1 MSARETSGQNE
12 TITSSHNVT
21 SSVSAASGGPTP
33 SSITDSKDA
42 ESHIVQQP
50 TSPGKVGNMGSGEGE
65 LVRLSDPRSLH
76 SYTPHTSP
84 VSSAPGSTPALTDVA
99 PSTTPSSSPRR
110 PLPCTSSQPPA
121 KRIKVEEKPSDI
133 LELRKVIVD
142 WKKAKLVNV
151 RDKFNEHLVELFF
164 LERDG
169 NMMDLQTWSRR
180 PSREFLQHIAQHK
193 LEGDETL
200 EVKYSAPNPLHLTAG
215 LQVKTENTSGSQS
228 PAKSGTSA
236 IARTSPVKPGKGLA
250 GAGANGRQKIP
261 STSDSIQTVTQQD
274 QMVEKARQE
283 AYVMQ
288 RIASLRKDG
297 LWSEK
302 RLPKVQEPPR
312 AKAHWD
318 YLLEEMVWLS
328 ADFAQERKWKKA
340 AAKKCARMVQKY
352 FQDKALQAQKAE
364 KEQEMRLR
372 KVAGFIAKEIRT
384 FWSNVEKLVEYK
396 VTTKLDEKK
405 KKALDQQ
412 LSFIVDQT
420 EKYSSWLA
428 ESMNKP
434 ADSAAASTRSN
445 TPSRDVR
452 MSDEEFHPEEPSDD
466 DEATIAREDDNP
478 EEQASELQLLHE
490 ESKQTMEDLLRDL
503 PPGYLEEGD
512 HSLSNN
518 ADDLSDSVQSHEDSE
533 EKQKRPSN
541 RGTIQDV
548 NKDEDKNS
556 DSILGQKLGRGIKR
570 KVKLKK
576 KETTSDAEKDIG
588 DKDFEAEESEED
600 NEETIEEQ
608 EEKEGE
614 VNHEQELEDLQ
625 ADNDLSV
632 EELRKKYAELAANA
646 EPMEEDSSEENE
658 STDISDDEEE
668 EEEEVTE
675 DTSRQKEEEMEV
687 NEEETRQT
695 EEYESEDEMLSDA
708 EEEEEDEEEKAEEEQ
723 SSFGLETLMEEN
735 FEKNNT
741 GDSEKADKELQDAS
755 AVAEALQPKGF
766 TLSSTSVTTPIPFL
780 LKHMLREYQ
789 HVGLDWLTT
798 MYEKK
803 LNGILADEMGLGKTI
818 QTISLLAHLACE
830 KSNWGPHLIVVPTSV
845 MLNWEMEFKKWC
857 PAFKILTYYG
867 TQKERKMKRQGWTKP
882 NAFHI
887 CITSYKLVIQ
897 DHQSFRRKKWKY
909 FILDEA
915 QNIKNF
921 KSQRWQLLLNFY
933 IYRRLLLT
941 GTPLQ
946 NNLMELWSLMHFLMP
961 HIFASH
967 REFRE
972 WFSNPVTGMI
982 EGNKEY
988 NENIIKRLHK
998 VLRPFI
1004 LRRLKAEV
1012 EQQMPKK
1019 FEHVIMCRL
1028 SKRQRF
1034 LYEEFM
1040 ARTKTRETLASGNF
1054 LSVINVLMQLRKV
1067 CNHPNLFEA
1076 RPTVSPFMME
1086 GLSYQVPSVVWGI
1099 TDYDPFKNIDLFSL
1113 NFLLAD
1119 LELCLTAF
1127 AAHRIRKFQAPR
1139 RVIEEIDSAAE
1150 PPPKCPA
1157 GKIKL
1162 HVRPS
1167 SQSVPKSGVSPST
1180 APRAL
1185 TPMGSLRAPLSQTVT
1200 MATTPATLHSGGTRL
1215 QLVQQGGTIKAF
1227 QVPANNTGGVMVQQT
1242 PQGPRLV
1249 MPQRTGVTGVG
1260 TATIG
1265 GATSGALG
1273 GLQLLQ
1279 TSTGQLLLTTAPVQ
1293 KPANPTL
1300 AHGVSGSA
1308 AAALLQRLQGVKGL
1322 QGSMITTGAGGRPVL
1337 RLPLPNP
1344 SIRPQTQQGLGPNN
1358 QAAVAHTP
1366 SPAATVQQMVAVSSP
1381 SRLSASPAR
1390 PAAPPTTTQSK
1401 PTTRQE
1407 QREIEKQEEKK
1418 KEEDRKRSLFFLNDL
1433 DERRRKRRKEKLA
1446 LIAKLNI
1453 RRCQACP
1460 IYGSDLIEA
1469 VTVIDNCDRIASS
1482 PSGGE
1487 WNGRGIIHSLQATTM
1502 HPRLYWSQTDTLHRI
1517 VHTPESCLKELQNI
1531 TDRYVFCIP
1540 PVVAPSISMRL
1551 FHPPP
1556 SKLWGE
1562 DRTKTLL
1569 SKQLLCT
1576 MSPLHR
1582 IMNASVTQFPDPR
1595 LIQYDCGK
1603 LQTLDKLLRQL
1614 KTGAHRVLIFTQM
1627 TKMLDVFEAFLNYH
1641 GHLYLRLDG
1650 TTRVDQR
1657 QVLMERFN
1665 QDKRIFAFILS
1676 TRSGGIGVNLT
1687 GADTVIF
1694 YDSDWNPTMDAQA
1707 QDRCHRIGQTRDVH
1721 IYRLISEKTIE
1732 ENILKKANQKRLL
1745 GDLAIEGGNFT
1756 TAHFKKSTIQD
1767 LFNVNVNENDA
1778 TKRMSDVFDKS
1789 KMSDEGKEIS
1799 EGEHVKMGAFECAL
1813 AAAEDETDVQAAKT
1827 AKAEAAAE
1835 LAEFDENIPI
1845 EEGEGGEELSK
1856 AEQEVAT
1863 LMKQL
1868 TPVEKYAMK
1877 FLESS
1882 DDGWAAEAERMAA
1895 EIEQQKKEWELERL
1909 QALKEE
1915 EERMAH
1921 NSDEELLTYSSADA
1935 HNQLWLSLCGREEMP
1950 VWHPPTP
1957 PRDDNDVYIDHS
1969 LGFWYDSGIMP
1980 ESALPPVYVKKEHKR
1995 LKLEPG
2001 AVGGSGEGS
2010 CGLRRPQKHRRED
2023 AVHAPRSLFDRPS
2036 PAVVKI
2042 RRDLKLQKYR
2052 GIIRPSIPLPGLK
2065 PALLTKPPTAEP
2077 ENTPEWAVHEDWA
2090 VVQAVQHHLQ
2100 LELPINLLVLS
2111 PGHTPNWDLVAD
2123 LVNTVSRCY
2132 RSPRNCRT
2140 RYETTIHPREEGKLP
2155 PDAPPKKISK
2165 KQKSGFLQKPV
2176 HKTLRPMRTSQLF
2189 AQDNNSSFSSLYCT
2203 RFETIKNIAMKRTPT
2218 TKPPLVNPTH
2228 KNPKHAQVLAESGI
2242 QYDCP
2247 LNPGQVAANLAERIQ
2262 RAKQKSQVA
2271 AAELAQQ
2278 QQQKLLQQQQQQQ
2291 QLQLQQQQQQQQ
2303 QQSQPQQQIQ
2313 AQLTATQLQ
2322 QQLQQQQPQQN
2333 QQGVQQQGQQGVQQQ
2348 VSVIGSTGAQQ
2359 VINSG
2364 LAGKA
2369 STTVVLSQGPAM
2381 TVATVTAAT
2390 STSSAITSSTSAAIM
2405 GGVRTATGTTNI
2417 GRTTLALQELQV
2429 RTSGSSQSTV
2439 VSVAG
2444 LSQLQAAK
2452 LTATLPSSS
2461 AQKGVAGV
2469 SRPLTQ
2475 AQLQYLRK
2483 EAQARLALQQQQG
2496 KVVATDSIKRVQIP
2510 GQAGTT
2516 QKVQVAMSGGTLAA
2530 VTAIQVTQA
2539 GRTQLVKP
2547 GTVVAGTSGVMATG
2561 KAITRTV
2568 TDREVAA
2575 LLKQQQLNKSGQVTQ
2590 VQVPSAQLLAG
2601 LQVQSGVSTGGTP
2614 VATLVKTVS
2623 APSTLVHTPTSV
2635 TLPVSAIN
2643 VTLPQARVTAAATVA
2658 KATTTQQA
2666 VRNLPLPQ
2674 QLLAKQRSLM
2684 GVKGTVGLQLGGKA
2698 VGGTGLQI
2706 VQGSGQ
2712 KQVSQVTMQ
2721 QIQQVLKQVPQQT
2734 IQHITQGG
2742 TVSGTVVGKAVGS
2755 SVAGTSVTSAA
2766 QGISTSHTTKLV
2778 PMTIASHQQPPI
2790 KQTIQVVSAG
2800 STVVGGA
2807 SAIRVSAGER
2817 SSSSANLHS
2826 LPGSTVKVTNPTLL
2840 SATLQGQPMSVSV
2853 RAPTQ
2858 SPVRIQTSALQ
2869 TQPTTQSQQQ
2879 AQQQGQQGGG
2889 GNGAGAGQ

>member
-1 MSARETSGQNE
+1 MSARETSVHNE
-12 TITSSHNVT
+12 TTTSSHNVT
-21 SSVSAASGGPTP
+21 DITQAVAGGIAPSSSSNNSSGGGGGG
-33 SSITDSKDA
+33 A
-42 ESHIVQQP
+42 ECQLVQQLV
-50 TSPGKVGNMGSGEGE
+50 SPVKAGSMGCGEGE
-65 LVRLSDPRSLH
+65 LVRLTDPRTLH
-76 SYTPHTSP
+76 SYTPRTSP
-84 VSSAPGSTPALTDVA
+84 V
-99 PSTTPSSSPRR
+99 PSTYTTPVLTEVTPTSTPSSSPRR
-110 PLPCTSSQPPA
+110 PPPSISLQPPA
-121 KRIKVEEKPSDI
+121 KRIKVEEKPFDL
-133 LELRKVIVD
+133 LELRKVITD
-142 WKKAKLVNV
+142 WKKAKLEGVKEKYN
-151 RDKFNEHLVELFF
+151 DHLVELFF

-169 NMMDLQTWSRR
+169 NMMDYQSWSRR
-180 PSREFLQHIAQHK
+180 PTREFLQFIRHHK
-193 LEGDETL
+193 LEGDESL
-200 EVKYSAPNPLHLTAG
+200 EAKFTVPNPLHLTSG
-215 LQVKTENTSGSQS
+215 VQIKTENPSGPQS
-228 PAKSGTSA
+228 PLKGVLGANVRTSS
-236 IARTSPVKPGKGLA
+236 SPVKPGKGLA
-250 GAGANGRQKIP
+250 SPAMGARQKMP
-261 STSDSIQTVTQQD
+261 STSENIQVTQQD

-288 RIASLRKDG
+288 RIASLRKEG
-297 LWSEK
+297 LWAEK

-364 KEQEMRLR
+364 KEQEMRTR
-372 KVAGFIAKEIRT
+372 KIAAYIAKEIRT
-384 FWSNVEKLVEYK
+384 FWGNVEKLVEYK

-445 TPSRDVR
+445 TPSRDSR
-452 MSDEEFHPEEPSDD
+452 MSDEEFRPEESSDD
-466 DEATIAREDDNP
+466 DEGTIAREDDNP

-490 ESKQTMEDLLRDL
+490 ESKQTLEDLLKDL
-503 PPGYLEEGD
+503 PPGYLEGGD
-512 HSLSNN
+512 ISLDNSTENL
-518 ADDLSDSVQSHEDSE
+518 DSLGECPDSVE
-533 EKQKRPSN
+533 EKDEEKVKEEVI
-541 RGTIQDV
+541 GHEVTIE
-548 NKDEDKNS
+548 KDEKDVDSVSDKKNV
-556 DSILGQKLGRGIKR
+556 RNIKRR
-570 KVKLKK
+570 KVKLRTGDNIS
-576 KETTSDAEKDIG
+576 EI
-588 DKDFEAEESEED
+588 DKDEDQDFKVEESDED
-600 NEETIEEQ
+600 NEDTIEEQ
-608 EEKEGE
+608 EKKEE
-614 VNHEQELEDLQ
+614 ETDHQQEINELQ
-625 ADNDLSV
+625 AENELSV

-646 EPMEEDSSEENE
+646 EPMEEEESEDDSSEDEEEDDVNDDEEMVVEEREDEGKQE
-658 STDISDDEEE
+658 SEKEDECSDGDEEMPSDEEE
-668 EEEEVTE
+668 EE
-675 DTSRQKEEEMEV
+675 D
-687 NEEETRQT
+687 
-695 EEYESEDEMLSDA
+695 LSL
-708 EEEEEDEEEKAEEEQ
+708 
-723 SSFGLETLMEEN
+723 GLETLMKEN
-735 FEKNNT
+735 LEKDSKV
-741 GDSEKADKELQDAS
+741 DSEKADKELQDAS

-766 TLSSTSVTTPIPFL
+766 TLSSTSVTTPIPVL
-780 LKHMLREYQ
+780 LKHTLREYQ

-798 MYEKK
+798 MFEKK

-921 KSQRWQLLLNFY
+921 KSQRWQLLLNFQSQ
-933 IYRRLLLT
+933 RRLLLT

-961 HIFASH
+961 NVFASH

-972 WFSNPVTGMI
+972 WFSNPMTGMI

-988 NENIIKRLHK
+988 NDTIIKRLHK

-1004 LRRLKAEV
+1004 LRRLKSEV

-1019 FEHVIMCRL
+1019 FEHVVMCRL

-1040 ARTKTRETLASGNF
+1040 SRAKTRETLAAGNF

-1067 CNHPNLFEA
+1067 CNHPNLFEP

-1086 GLSYQVPSVVWGI
+1086 GLSYNVPSIIWGLI
-1099 TDYDPFKNIDLFSL
+1099 DYDPFREVDLFCL

-1139 RVIEEIDSAAE
+1139 RLIEEIDSAPD

-1167 SQSVPKSGVSPST
+1167 SQSVPKTGVSPAST
-1180 APRAL
+1180 PRVP
-1185 TPMGSLRAPLSQTVT
+1185 TPVGALRAPVPQTPT
-1200 MATTPATLHSGGTRL
+1200 LASTSTTTTTTTNLQGGGMRF
-1215 QLVQQGGTIKAF
+1215 QLVQQGGTIKAI
-1227 QVPANNTGGVMVQQT
+1227 QVPVTGASGGMVVQQT

-1249 MPQRTGVTGVG
+1249 IPQRTTLGVPGA
-1260 TATIG
+1260 TASIG
-1265 GATSGALG
+1265 GAPTTGASAMG

-1279 TSTGQLLLTTAPVQ
+1279 TASGQLLLTTAPVQ

-1300 AHGVSGSA
+1300 SQGVSGTA
-1308 AAALLQRLQGVKGL
+1308 AAALLQRLQGLKGL

-1337 RLPLPNP
+1337 RLPLPTSNF
-1344 SIRPQTQQGLGPNN
+1344 RPQTQILATGNN
-1358 QAAVAHTP
+1358 QTTAAIRVS
-1366 SPAATVQQMVAVSSP
+1366 SPAAPLQTTPVASPVRTGPSSP
-1381 SRLSASPAR
+1381 AAR
-1390 PAAPPTTTQSK
+1390 APPPSTTPTK
-1401 PTTRQE
+1401 PITRID
-1407 QREIEKQEEKK
+1407 QRELERQDEKK
-1418 KEEDRKRSLFFLNDL
+1418 KEEERKRTLFCLNDL
-1433 DERRRKRRKEKLA
+1433 EERRRKRRKDKLS
-1446 LIAKLNI
+1446 LISRLNT

-1469 VTVIDNCDRIASS
+1469 VSVINPGHGTTYSY
-1482 PSGGE
+1482 GK
-1487 WNGRGIIHSLQATTM
+1487 WNGKGMVHCLHATELKSRQYWFETESLHNLVQ
-1502 HPRLYWSQTDTLHRI
+1502 
-1517 VHTPESCLKELQNI
+1517 TPETYLKLLKDT

-1540 PVVAPSISMRL
+1540 SVVAPLICMRMS
-1551 FHPPP
+1551 HPPP
-1556 SKLWGE
+1556 SKLWAQE
-1562 DRTKTLL
+1562 RMKALLKTHA
-1569 SKQLLCT
+1569 SPAIA
-1576 MSPLHR
+1576 PLHH
-1582 IMNASVTQFPDPR
+1582 IMNAAVTQFPDPR

-1603 LQTLDKLLRQL
+1603 LQTLDRLLRQL
-1614 KTGAHRVLIFTQM
+1614 KTGGHRILIFTQM

-1767 LFNVNVNENDA
+1767 LFEVNVNENDA
-1778 TKRMSDVFDKS
+1778 SKRMSEVIEKS
-1789 KMSDEGKEIS
+1789 KPPDEGKEVT
-1799 EGEHVKMGAFECAL
+1799 EGEKVKMGAFESAL

-1827 AKAEAAAE
+1827 AKAEMAAE

-1845 EEGEGGEELSK
+1845 EEGEGSEELSK
-1856 AEQEVAT
+1856 AEQEVAN

-1868 TPVEKYAMK
+1868 SPVERYAMK

-1895 EIEQQKKEWELERL
+1895 EIEQQKKEWELGRL

-1915 EERMAH
+1915 EERLAH
-1921 NSDEELLTYSSADA
+1921 NSDEDLLTYTSADA
-1935 HNQLWLSLCGREEMP
+1935 HNQI
-1950 VWHPPTP
+1950 WHPPTP
-1957 PRDDNDVYIDHS
+1957 PRDDNDVYIDHA
-1969 LGFWYDSGIMP
+1969 LGFWYDSSTMP
-1980 ESALPPVYVKKEHKR
+1980 ESALPPVYIKKEHKR

-2001 AVGGSGEGS
+2001 ASGDGS
-2010 CGLRRPQKHRRED
+2010 CGLRRPQKLRRED
-2023 AVHAPRSLFDRPS
+2023 AVCAPRSLFDRPS

-2052 GIIRPSIPLPGLK
+2052 GIVRPSIPLPGLK
-2065 PALLTKPPTAEP
+2065 PAILTKPPAAEP
-2077 ENTPEWAVHEDWA
+2077 ENTPEWTVHEDWA
-2090 VVQAVQHHLQ
+2090 VVQAVQQHLQ
-2100 LELPINLLVLS
+2100 LELPVNLLVLS

-2123 LVNTVSRCY
+2123 LVNSISRCY
-2132 RSPRNCRT
+2132 RSPRHCRT
-2140 RYETTIHPREEGKLP
+2140 RYESTILPREEGKLP
-2155 PDAPPKKISK
+2155 PEVTTKKISK
-2165 KQKSGFLQKPV
+2165 KQKSGVLSKPI
-2176 HKTLRPMRTSQLF
+2176 HKSSRPMRTSQLF

-2203 RFETIKNIAMKRTPT
+2203 RFETIKNIAIKRTPT

-2242 QYDCP
+2242 QYDGP

-2262 RAKQKSQVA
+2262 RAKQKSQ
-2271 AAELAQQ
+2271 AELAQQ
-2278 QQQKLLQQQQQQQ
+2278 QQQKLLQQQ

-2303 QQSQPQQQIQ
+2303 QQIQQ
-2313 AQLTATQLQ
+2313 AQLTANQLQ
-2322 QQLQQQQPQQN
+2322 QQLQQQQQPQQN
-2333 QQGVQQQGQQGVQQQ
+2333 QVQQQTVQQQAQQQQGQQQ
-2348 VSVIGSTGAQQ
+2348 VSVVGNTTAQQ
-2359 VINSG
+2359 VVSSG
-2364 LAGKA
+2364 LSGKVA
-2369 STTVVLSQGPAM
+2369 TSVVLSQGAAM

-2390 STSSAITSSTSAAIM
+2390 ATTTAASSSTTAAIL
-2405 GGVRTATGTTNI
+2405 GGVRTAAGVANA

-2429 RTSGSSQSTV
+2429 RTSGSNQGTV

-2444 LSQLQAAK
+2444 LAQLQAAK
-2452 LTATLPSSS
+2452 LTATLSSQS
-2461 AQKGVAGV
+2461 STQKGVTTV
-2469 SRPLTQ
+2469 PRSLTP
-2475 AQLQYLRK
+2475 AQLQYLK
-2483 EAQARLALQQQQG
+2483 TQAQARQALALQQQQG
-2496 KVVATDSIKRVQIP
+2496 KVVATGDQTIKRVQIA

-2516 QKVQVAMSGGTLAA
+2516 QKVQVAVSGGTLAA
-2530 VTAIQVTQA
+2530 VTAIQVSQA

-2547 GTVVAGTSGVMATG
+2547 GTVMAGASGVMTAG
-2561 KAITRTV
+2561 KAVTRTV

-2575 LLKQQQLNKSGQVTQ
+2575 LLKQQQLNKSGQVAQ

-2601 LQVQSGVSTGGTP
+2601 LQVQGSVSGGTP

-2623 APSTLVHTPTSV
+2623 APSTMVHTPTTV

-2643 VTLPQARVTAAATVA
+2643 VTLPQARVTTAATVA
-2658 KATTTQQA
+2658 KAATTQQT
-2666 VRNLPLPQ
+2666 VRNIPLPQ

-2684 GVKGTVGLQLGGKA
+2684 GVKGAVGLQLGSKG
-2698 VGGTGLQI
+2698 VGGTGLNTVQI
-2706 VQGSGQ
+2706 VQGGGQ
-2712 KQVSQVTMQ
+2712 KQMSHVTVQ
-2721 QIQQVLKQVPQQT
+2721 QIQQVFKQVPQQT

-2742 TVSGTVVGKAVGS
+2742 TVSGTVVGKAVGNT
-2755 SVAGTSVTSAA
+2755 VAGTSVTTSGS

-2778 PMTIASHQQPPI
+2778 PMTIASHQQQPI

-2800 STVVGGA
+2800 STVVGGG

-2817 SSSSANLHS
+2817 SS
-2826 LPGSTVKVTNPTLL
+2826 PSTLALQAGTMKVTNPAIL
-2840 SATLQGQPMSVSV
+2840 SQVAALQGQPMSVAV
-2853 RAPTQ
+2853 RTPTQ

-2869 TQPTTQSQQQ
+2869 TQQTAQTQQQ
-2879 AQQQGQQGGG
+2879 QQQQQQQNQQQGQQQSGI
-2889 GNGAGAGQ
+2889 GQ